1 MSQWK
6 GFTMGIRKNRD
17 WRVAGGLLLICL
29 VQLFFLAYFGKQKS
43 FLMCD
48 ELFTYTSS
56 NNAEIQAFDMPLN
69 EWLGATRPLV
79 TTL

>member
-1 MSQWK
+1 MLGK
-6 GFTMGIRKNRD
+6 KHYGTGCI
-17 WRVAGGLLLICL
+17 LTLICL
-29 VQLFFLAYFGKQKS
+29 VQLCVFGYFGGQKS

-69 EWLGATRPLV
+69 E
-79 TTL
+79 